1 MKQKYQIDGIG
12 CGGCVTKV
20 KETLEK
26 HSAIENTEI
35 FLNPLG
41 AAFITMS
48 KALLV
53 AELQKQL
60 NILKGYT
67 ITEIN

>member
-20 KETLEK
+20 KEPLEK
-26 HSAIENTEI
+26 HPAIENTEI
-35 FLNPLG
+35 FLNPIG
-41 AAFITMS
+41 ATFITMN
-48 KALLV
+48 KTLTV

-60 NILKGYT
+60 NILKWYT